1 MQSVITWLLIVL
13 LAGSVLSL
21 LLMGLG
27 QERRAS
33 RLARKAHEHR
43 LSFAKSDPF
52 DIPLRYR
59 NLALVAAG
67 HSGHANNVTYGRL
80 EGWPLRACDFRYESA
95 HGTRRLTRH
104 YSLVLV
110 ETDLDL
116 PAVLMWHEQDLDAAP
131 VSLRQSTRQQGPWV
145 CVGDDALARRLT
157 EAFAQAGDG
166 ERLSAQVLGCV
177 LAVFCPVRRRR
188 DDYLPLLEVLRAVL
202 NRQLSMANGQIG
214 NGRFPQ

>member
-1 MQSVITWLLIVL
+1 MESVFPLMQSAITWLLVLL

-27 QERRAS
+27 QAWRAG

-43 LSFAKSDPF
+43 MNFAKSDPF

-80 EGWPLRACDFRYESA
+80 QGWPVRGCDFRYESA

-104 YSLVLV
+104 YSLVLM
-110 ETDLDL
+110 ETDLEL
-116 PAVLMWHEQDLDAAP
+116 PPLLMWHEQDLDAAP
-131 VSLRQSTRQQGPWV
+131 VSLRQSTLQQGAWV
-145 CVGDDALARRLT
+145 CVGDGALARRL
-157 EAFAQAGDG
+157 AQAFG
-166 ERLSAQVLGCV
+166 ESPRVSTMI
-177 LAVFCPVRRRR
+177 RR
-188 DDYLPLLEVLRAVL
+188 
-202 NRQLSMANGQIG
+202 
-214 NGRFPQ
+214 